1 MDHLAVTVRAP
12 FEDTPRSISA
22 PSCTVSGI
30 NSTPKRRYR
39 GLDGSELA
47 DAGGRSG
54 IPKDRDSRDTRRN
67 LFEPLNR
74 FPLMLGTV
82 RVTCC
87 NAPTA
92 GASGAYLAWL
102 VRVQIRNHEPITS
115 ASDV

>member
-1 MDHLAVTVRAP
+1 MYGEWDQL
-12 FEDTPRSISA
+12 D
-22 PSCTVSGI
+22 
-30 NSTPKRRYR
+30 PKRRCR

-47 DAGGRSG
+47 DPGGRSG

-92 GASGAYLAWL
+92 GLAERTWL
-102 VRVQIRNHEPITS
+102 GSSACKFAITNRQPLQAMS
-115 ASDV
+115 KKSWPRQ